1 MSDTARHDKAVDLS
15 NCDREPIHIP
25 GSIQPHGALLAFDA
39 EGRLAA
45 MSANAAAMLGA
56 LPAIGSPLDASH
68 LNEELRAE
76 IRAGLESFDSILG
89 SLRTDLMG
97 QAFDAVLHRS
107 GPHLV
112 LECERSPGG
121 RAGLETFALQAQ
133 KAIERIQR
141 QPGIEQVLELSVR
154 EIARLSGFDRVMAY
168 RFRHDDSGEVVA
180 EARREDLAPYL
191 GQRYPASDIP
201 TQARRLYALNPLRL
215 IVDAN
220 YVPVRLVPEA
230 GPDAAAPLDMSAC
243 ILRSVSPIHTEYLRN
258 MGVAAS
264 MSISIVVRGRLW
276 GLFACHHM
284 KPFQVPYPVRM
295 SCQVLSQIV
304 SMLVDR
310 ELTAGHA
317 AALQRSEALRAQIL
331 QRAEAS
337 EDIVQALAE
346 DTGLFMQL
354 VESNGVAASFEGAM
368 HIGGCGPS
376 REALGELI
384 SWLAHDDHP
393 EIFASSSLQH
403 DVPHLAQRFGG
414 ICGVLALRIDREQNG
429 YLFWFRNEQI
439 EQVRW
444 GGPPHK
450 GITVGPLGPRLTPR
464 GSFEEWKETVRG
476 QSLPWSEADIDIAR
490 ILRGGLQE
498 VAMTQATSLRKTREM
513 LLATLGH
520 DLRDP
525 LQAIMMAAQMLGAD
539 DGADIGNRLSH
550 RIRSSS
556 GRMQRL
562 IDQMAD
568 LSRLQGG
575 IGLAMQLREVEL
587 EPLVQEVVDEMKLS
601 QRGVELVV
609 KTEGL
614 GVARL
619 DPDRIAQVL
628 SNLVGNSCKHGVPG
642 APVLLDARQDE
653 QGVSITIANRGAPLT
668 QESMDRLF
676 QPFKPASVHN
686 SRNRGGQGLG
696 LYIVHEIVKAH
707 GGSIAVRCGGGTV
720 EFEVR
725 LPQR

>member
-1 MSDTARHDKAVDLS
+1 M
-15 NCDREPIHIP
+15 
-25 GSIQPHGALLAFDA
+25 
-39 EGRLAA
+39 
-45 MSANAAAMLGA
+45 
-56 LPAIGSPLDASH
+56 
-68 LNEELRAE
+68 
-76 IRAGLESFDSILG
+76 
-89 SLRTDLMG
+89 
-97 QAFDAVLHRS
+97 HRS
-107 GPHLV
+107 DPYLV
-112 LECERSPGG
+112 VEFERRPTGQQS
-121 RAGLETFALQAQ
+121 LETFALQAQ

-141 QPGIEQVLELSVR
+141 QRSIEQVLELAAQ

-180 EARREDLAPYL
+180 EALRGDLSPYL

-201 TQARRLYALNPLRL
+201 SQARRLYVLNPLRL
-215 IVDAN
+215 IADVGYTA
-220 YVPVRLVPEA
+220 VPLLPAA
-230 GPDAAAPLDMSAC
+230 GPDSAHPLDLSSST
-243 ILRSVSPIHTEYLRN
+243 LRSVSPIHVEYLQN

-284 KPFQVPYPVRM
+284 SPLLAPHPVRM

-310 ELTAGHA
+310 ELTAEHA
-317 AALQRSEALRAQIL
+317 AALQRAETLRGQIL

-337 EDIVQALAE
+337 EDIVQALAD
-346 DTGLFMQL
+346 DTSLFMRL
-354 VESNGVAASFEGAM
+354 LNSDGVGASFEGAM
-368 HIGGCGPS
+368 HIGGAGPS
-376 REALGELI
+376 REALGALI
-384 SWLAHDDHP
+384 SWLGEEGQP
-393 EIFASSSLQH
+393 ELFATSNLQQ
-403 DVPHLAQRFGG
+403 DAPHLAERFGG
-414 ICGVLALRIDREQNG
+414 TCGVLALRIDRDQG
-429 YLFWFRNEQI
+429 AYLFWFRNEQI
-439 EQVRW
+439 EHVRW

-464 GSFEEWKETVRG
+464 GSFEQWKETVRG
-476 QSLPWSEADIDIAR
+476 HSLPWSEADIDIAR
-490 ILRGGLQE
+490 GLRGGLQE
-498 VAMTQATSLRKTREM
+498 VAMAQANSLRKTREM

-539 DGADIGNRLSH
+539 DSGSIGTSLSH

-575 IGLAMQLREVEL
+575 IGLAMQVRDVAL
-587 EPLVQEVVDEMKLS
+587 ENLVQEVAEEARLA
-601 QRGVELVV
+601 QRGVDLIVS
-609 KTEGL
+609 TEGL
-614 GVARL
+614 GTVRL

-642 APVLLDARQDE
+642 APVMLRVRQDE
-653 QGVSITIANRGAPLT
+653 KGVCFGIANRGAPLT
-668 QESMDRLF
+668 QDSMQRLF
-676 QPFKPASVHN
+676 QPFKPGSMHN

-707 GGSIAVRCGGGTV
+707 GGSISVRCGAGMV
-720 EFEVR
+720 EFEVW
-725 LPQR
+725 LPQD